1 MRSVPFSCGKLTLLL
16 EVSMNQT
23 EGTTERVVRVLLGLG
38 LLSLTLIGP
47 QSWFGLIGI
56 VPLLTGMGG

>member
-1 MRSVPFSCGKLTLLL
+1 
-16 EVSMNQT
+16 MNQT

-47 QSWFGLIGI
+47 QNWFGLIGI